1 MDAHTFQAFYQEKFL
16 PIYRLVYSKVGNRE
30 EAEDLTAEIFLKAMK
45 GINLERDPESMQQWL
60 YLVARTVV
68 ADHWRVFYRMPTNSL
83 DELLEEG
90 WEGPVEIEPLSGE
103 NEQEERVRS
112 ILQALPERYRQVL
125 TCRFLLNL
133 SIKDTALKMGVTE
146 ANAKIL
152 QYRALKRAADVEP
165 TINDQLYQAL

>member
-1 MDAHTFQAFYQEKFL
+1 MDTMPHYFRGVTMDVHTFQALYQEKFL

-30 EAEDLTAEIFLKAMK
+30 EAEDLTAEIFLKAMR

-68 ADHWRVFYRMPTNSL
+68 ADHWRTFYRMPTNSL

-90 WEGPVEIEPLSGE
+90 WEGPAEIESISRG
-103 NEQEERVRS
+103 NEQEKRVRY

-146 ANAKIL
+146 A
-152 QYRALKRAADVEP
+152 
-165 TINDQLYQAL
+165 

>member
-1 MDAHTFQAFYQEKFL
+1 
-16 PIYRLVYSKVGNRE
+16 
-30 EAEDLTAEIFLKAMK
+30 
-45 GINLERDPESMQQWL
+45 MQQWL

-68 ADHWRVFYRMPTNSL
+68 ADHWRTFYRMPTNSL

-90 WEGPVEIEPLSGE
+90 WEGPAEIESISRG
-103 NEQEERVRS
+103 NEQEKRVRY

-152 QYRALKRAADVEP
+152 QYRALKRAADVEL